1 MVKRKLLFWVMVLL
15 FLLQLTGCT
24 WTTQGPTSDYTG
36 FDYGYGKYGRDDYG
50 FPRGHEH
57 K

>member
-1 MVKRKLLFWVMVLL
+1 MDKRKLLFWVMMLL
-15 FLLQLTGCT
+15 FVLQLTGCT

-36 FDYGYGKYGRDDYG
+36 YDYGYGKYGRDDYG